1 MRARWLI
8 FVGICV
14 LVVLSP
20 PRALAHE
27 KWFVDWTRYPIQLE
41 RIWSLPVLLA
51 LLAGVA
57 AVGVLVFIRRT
68 IARNDNLFPR
78 IGFLRRFDPAAP
90 VVIAI
95 QTAIALIFMAVNL
108 FLLAP
113 NHHVDGALGFVLAA
127 IQIGVAF
134 SFISGAL
141 ARIGALALLGLVAVN
156 ALIFGLEGLFEQSLY
171 AGIAL
176 YMLLQGRGLTD
187 PHGGQRRQVPLLDRY
202 SAYAPSL
209 LRILAGVSIVSLA
222 FTEKLLNPAM
232 GIAFLQEYP
241 NFNVARLIG
250 LGWFTDERFIY
261 AAGIVEFTV
270 GVALISGILPR
281 LVIMGMFVPFNLT
294 IPFLPPSELLG
305 HLPIF
310 AVMYVLVFHLPGN
323 RLDAEPALGSRSR
336 RQEPTRQ
343 PAPAAGR

>member
-1 MRARWLI
+1 MRVRWLTLI
-8 FVGICV
+8 AVGALI
-14 LVVLSP
+14 VLSP
-20 PRALAHE
+20 PTVLAHE
-27 KWFVDWTRYPIQLE
+27 KWFVDWPRYPVQLE
-41 RIWSLPVLLA
+41 RILSLPVLLA
-51 LLAGVA
+51 LLAGAA
-57 AVGVLVFIRRT
+57 AVGALVFIRRT

-113 NHHVDGALGFVLAA
+113 NHHVDGPLGFVLAA
-127 IQIGVAF
+127 VQIGVAF

-141 ARIGALALLGLVAVN
+141 ARIGALALLGLAMVN
-156 ALIFGLEGLFEQSLY
+156 ALLFGLEGLFEQSLY

-176 YMLLQGRGLTD
+176 YILLQGRGLTD
-187 PHGGQRRQVPLLDRY
+187 PQGAQRRQVPLLDRY

-241 NFNVARLIG
+241 NFNVTRLIG
-250 LGWFTDERFIY
+250 LNWFTDELFIY

-310 AVMYVLVFHLPGN
+310 AIMYVLVFHLPGD
-323 RLDAEPALGSRSR
+323 RLDAEPVHSDRTAR
-336 RQEPTRQ
+336 RTRNAH
-343 PAPAAGR
+343 PAPVANG